1 MKWWLLKIINLLVG
15 GVGVMDEKVWQG
27 SRKTKVFYV
36 SLRSDIDISI
46 WVTFTAAYFATPV
59 IGQ

>member
-1 MKWWLLKIINLLVG
+1 MDWLDDGLV
-15 GVGVMDEKVWQG
+15 VLMDKKLWQG

-46 WVTFTAAYFATPV
+46 WVTFTAAYFAMPM